1 MFFRKRNGKVV
12 FSNSEKKF
20 NLNGFDVKFYFHNLR
35 KKEERLINKKW
46 QSYIIW
52 IDTEYQ
58 VEITVKSK

>member
-35 KKEERLINKKW
+35 KKEERLINKK
-46 QSYIIW
+46 
-52 IDTEYQ
+52 
-58 VEITVKSK
+58 